1 MEPIKI
7 FFFAMASFF
16 GIENQRILS
25 GKTQVKVY
33 PKEYRIEV
41 VQQKIFALTP
51 TENDRQLAKK
61 EWEELYNL
69 KSPNRQW
76 SEELNY
82 FSDKKIEFSESKKEI
97 TAKITLNYSH
107 PNDMAVMGIWYDE
120 NKDRFI
126 MNYIPEHRLKT
137 KDGKRDG
144 IFWNFDGN
152 RNFSFTITP
161 FATVPK
167 NKKSSISLYLN

>member
-61 EWEELYNL
+61 EWEEIYNL
-69 KSPNRQW
+69 KSHNRQW

-82 FSDKKIEFSESKKEI
+82 FSDNQF
-97 TAKITLNYSH
+97 LN
-107 PNDMAVMGIWYDE
+107 
-120 NKDRFI
+120 
-126 MNYIPEHRLKT
+126 
-137 KDGKRDG
+137 
-144 IFWNFDGN
+144 
-152 RNFSFTITP
+152 
-161 FATVPK
+161 
-167 NKKSSISLYLN
+167 SSIKLA